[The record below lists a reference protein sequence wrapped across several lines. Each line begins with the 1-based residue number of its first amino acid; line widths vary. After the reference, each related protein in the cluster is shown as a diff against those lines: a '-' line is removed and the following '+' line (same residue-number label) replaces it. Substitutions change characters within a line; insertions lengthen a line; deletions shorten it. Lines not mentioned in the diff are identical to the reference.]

1 MYATQISPRSE
12 RVRAVRRGREAVR
25 RQLMFNANA
34 NWNIEGANK
43 NNDSRVVYENKA
55 LPPNATNMVTQ
66 NAFKVGDKVLHYGRN
81 KYMKVSDFAKYLRS
95 PRGGK
100 RTLKDFLNANGNKNF
115 TSPEGIV
122 FRKRQAK
129 FYQFI

>member
-1 MYATQISPRSE
+1 MSAQLSPRSE
-12 RVRAVRRGREAVR
+12 RVQAVRRGREAVR

-43 NNDSRVVYENKA
+43 NNNSRVVYENKA
-55 LPPNATNMVTQ
+55 LPANAMNMVSF
-66 NAFKVGDKVLHYGRN
+66 NAFKVGDKVLQYGRN

-100 RTLKDFLNANGNKNF
+100 LTLKDFLNANGNKNF

-129 FYQFI
+129 FYRFI